1 MFQLRPA
8 ERNSWQILNG
18 NDEPVF
24 TGSLRQCEDW
34 LDHQENL
41 NRPQRRPFFSQ
52 LATRVRAAFGRMSVG
67 AAGTVAAADKCPS
80 RR

>member
-8 ERNSWQILNG
+8 ERSYWQILNA

-41 NRPQRRPFFSQ
+41 TRPHRRPFSQ
-52 LATRVRAAFGRMSVG
+52 LASRVRAAFGHMAVG
-67 AAGTVAAADKCPS
+67 APGAVAAADKFA
-80 RR
+80 RRR

>member
-8 ERNSWQILNG
+8 ERDTWQILNSS
-18 NDEPVF
+18 DELVF

-41 NRPQRRPFFSQ
+41 TRPHRRPFAQ
-52 LATRVRAAFGRMSVG
+52 LASRVRDAFAATRPARSV
-67 AAGTVAAADKCPS
+67 ATADKCAP
-80 RR
+80 RQ

>member
-1 MFQLRPA
+1 MFQLRPV
-8 ERNSWQILNG
+8 ERETWQILNA

-41 NRPQRRPFFSQ
+41 SRPHRRPFSA
-52 LATRVRAAFGRMSVG
+52 LANRLRAAFRSVSVG
-67 AAGTVAAADKCPS
+67 TAGPMTAADKCAP
-80 RR
+80 RQ

>member
-8 ERNSWQILNG
+8 ERSYWQILNA

-41 NRPQRRPFFSQ
+41 SRPHRRPFSQ
-52 LATRVRAAFGRMSVG
+52 LASRVRSAFGRMAVG
-67 AAGTVAAADKCPS
+67 AASTVAAADKFVP